1 MSEQYAFAIGFDFE
15 SSSDEMGGQAETE
28 TATLAEIEAAL
39 RSTGLPDIDG
49 SDRWD
54 EFGQGRIFWGTKPE
68 CDNVKQVLSQFK
80 VFLQE
85 ERNLESGYYA
95 TPASTY
101 YVDEAGNLYR
111 LINPSD
117 HSAIG
122 SLESIMTIP
131 LDAYRLR
138 TIDPNLQAAVERSL
152 SSFSNPTEPPLP
164 SERPKM
170 EGIAENTALFEIA
183 ENAESPNSS
192 GIPHDIVPTP
202 QPSEEELAALQ
213 AQVVRL
219 TSEIE
224 ALQFTSDTK
233 MTEAKTRQ
241 SELQNQIAL
250 KATQINE
257 LERQVTDFEDQIV
270 SLQSV
275 TAAKIDP
282 ELHANQ
288 QIQLTQQIQRLE
300 TQLMQ
305 AETQAKEWQAKAEA
319 FVDPQVHAQL
329 QKQLSIQTSKVQEL
343 QQILQRLEQQLKETS
358 AIAAQKVE
366 PARYEAL
373 EQSIADK
380 TALIIDLRQHVNQL
394 ERDLSEWRTVAES
407 KVDWTEYQALQEQFR
422 QLQKRK
428 RGLFS
433 RLFSWLFG

>member
-15 SSSDEMGGQAETE
+15 SGSDGMGGQSETE
-28 TATLAEIEAAL
+28 TATLAEIEATL
-39 RSTGLPDIDG
+39 RRTGLPDIDG

-111 LINPSD
+111 LLNPSD
-117 HSAIG
+117 HSAMG

-138 TIDPNLQAAVERSL
+138 TIAPNLQAAVERSL
-152 SSFSNPTEPPLP
+152 SSFSNPTEQLLP
-164 SERPKM
+164 SELPEM
-170 EGIAENTALFEIA
+170 EAIAENTALLEIA
-183 ENAESPNSS
+183 ESPDSS
-192 GIPHDIVPTP
+192 EIPHNIVPPP

-233 MTEAKTRQ
+233 MTEAKTHQ

-270 SLQSV
+270 SLQNV

-288 QIQLTQQIQRLE
+288 QIQLTQQIQQLE

-319 FVDPQVHAQL
+319 FVDPQVHGQL

-373 EQSIADK
+373 EQSMADK

-428 RGLFS
+428 KGLFS